1 MIIDSPALPITI
13 GVTGHRDVQDS
24 DQLLLLLEQEINAIR
39 SRYPDSPLLALSS
52 LAEGADRLFARVA
65 MQLHIPLHVVL
76 PFSQQEYEKDFISE
90 DNPSG
95 SVAEFRELYDYALTT
110 GDVYCI
116 DTVVPGSEPM
126 ISDTSN
132 PRGPLYRD
140 LQYAKAGMYLAERC
154 HILFALWDGAD
165 ARGLGGTAQVVSFRR
180 YGRLQDRDMAALNQ
194 QLPGIKRYLGQSGLL
209 DIPDTGLVCHIHVR
223 RKNGRYAGEQQTPSV
238 SWYPPL
244 PATRGGTKKT
254 ASASDSWYDSLQKLN
269 QLNAAI
275 AQQEQHHPSAGGD
288 HFSLSA
294 FNHID
299 RLANRQMSGIRQRY
313 SRIFL
318 LAALTA
324 LAGNR
329 VPGDP
334 ESWVIISLFASLLL
348 LLLLAISLWNTHRSE
363 TKAEATAM
371 RALAEGLRV
380 QNVWRRAGIA
390 RPVSLHYLRRS
401 HPRLAWV
408 RRALLGSSV
417 YPRPAPQ
424 QLTAGLASIRQEWVA
439 GQQHYLET
447 NTEKKEQRFRR
458 FRKMAGSL
466 FGSGIGLTALVLL
479 SSLTAI
485 SNESLAH
492 ELHLHA
498 FNMWGEHLAEFLI
511 ASAALCAGYA
521 KFLGFEDD
529 ITDYQRSAALFAAA
543 EKRMSDT
550 TQHYVPDEE
559 DIRETLY
566 ALGCETLQ
574 ENARWVARETS
585 RDVELIGG

>member
-1 MIIDSPALPITI
+1 MPVSALPITLGI
-13 GVTGHRDVQDS
+13 TGHRDVQDIA
-24 DQLLLLLEQEINAIR
+24 LLLPLIEQEISAIAD
-39 SRYPDSPLLALSS
+39 RYKNSPLLALSS

-65 MQLHIPLHVVL
+65 MQHNIPLHVVL

-90 DNPSG
+90 DNPSA
-95 SVAEFRELYDYALTT
+95 SVLEFRELHDYALRT
-110 GDVYCI
+110 GGSYCI
-116 DTVVPGSEPM
+116 DTVVPGSEAM
-126 ISDTSN
+126 ISDTGN
-132 PRGPLYRD
+132 PRGSLYRD
-140 LQYAKAGMYLAERC
+140 LQYAKAGMYMAERS

-180 YGRLQDRDMAALNQ
+180 QGRLQDRDMAALNQ
-194 QLPGIKRYLGQSGLL
+194 QLPGIKRYLGLSGLL
-209 DIPDTGLVCHIHVR
+209 DIPDTGLVCHIHVC
-223 RKNGRYAGEQQTPSV
+223 RKNGRYAGEQQYPSV

-244 PATRGGTKKT
+244 PASHGDTNKT
-254 ASASDSWYDSLQKLN
+254 TSGEDSWYDSLNKLD

-275 AQQEQHHPSAGGD
+275 AEQEKHHPSAVGN
-288 HFSLSA
+288 HFALSA
-294 FNHID
+294 FSHVD
-299 RLANRQMSGIRQRY
+299 RLASRQMSGIRQRY
-313 SRIFL
+313 SRIFC

-324 LAGNR
+324 LVGNR

-348 LLLLAISLWNTHRSE
+348 LLLLAVSLWSTHRSDS
-363 TKAEATAM
+363 KAEATVM

-380 QNVWRRAGIA
+380 QNVWRKAGIF
-390 RPVSLHYLRRS
+390 RPVTLHYLRRS

-424 QLTAGLASIRQEWVA
+424 QLASDLESIRQEWVA
-439 GQQHYLET
+439 GQHHYLET
-447 NTEKKEQRFRR
+447 NTEQKEQRFRR
-458 FRKMAGSL
+458 FRKMAGTL

-485 SNESLAH
+485 SNESVAH

-521 KFLGFEDD
+521 KFLGFEED
-529 ITDYQRSAALFAAA
+529 ITDYQRSAALFATA
-543 EKRMSDT
+543 EQRMSET
-550 TQHYVPDEE
+550 TKHYLPDQE

>member
-1 MIIDSPALPITI
+1 MIIKSSALPITI

-24 DQLLLLLEQEINAIR
+24 DQLLLLIEQEISAITL
-39 SRYPDSPLLALSS
+39 RYPDSPLLALSS
-52 LAEGADRLFARVA
+52 LAEGADRLFAQVA
-65 MQLHIPLHVVL
+65 MRKGIPLHVVL
-76 PFSQQEYEKDFISE
+76 PFNQQEYEKDFISD
-90 DNPSG
+90 DNSSD
-95 SVAEFRELYDYALTT
+95 SVTEFRELYNYALRT
-110 GDVYCI
+110 GDSYCI

-132 PRGPLYRD
+132 PRGAIYRD

-180 YGRLQDRDMAALNQ
+180 QGRLQDRDMAALNQ

-223 RKNGRYAGEQQTPSV
+223 RKNGRYAGEQQSPSV

-244 PATRGGTKKT
+244 PAPHGDSKKT
-254 ASASDSWYDSLQKLN
+254 TSSADNWYDSLKKLD

-275 AQQEQHHPSAGGD
+275 AEQERHHPSPASE
-288 HFSLSA
+288 HFSLAA
-294 FNHID
+294 FTHID
-299 RLANRQMSGIRQRY
+299 RLASRKMSGIRQRY
-313 SRIFL
+313 SRIFG

-334 ESWVIISLFASLLL
+334 ESWVIISLFVSLLL
-348 LLLLAISLWNTHRSE
+348 LLLLAVTLWSTHRSDR
-363 TKAEATAM
+363 KAEATAL

-380 QNVWRRAGIA
+380 QNVWRKAGIA
-390 RPVSLHYLRRS
+390 RPVTLHYLRRS

-424 QLTAGLASIRQEWVA
+424 QLATGLGEIRQVWVA

-447 NTEKKEQRFRR
+447 NTEQKEQRFRR
-458 FRKMAGSL
+458 FRKLAGVL
-466 FGSGIGLTALVLL
+466 FGSGIGLTALILL
-479 SSLTAI
+479 SSLTAV
-485 SNESLAH
+485 SNEFLAH

-521 KFLGFEDD
+521 KFLGFEED
-529 ITDYQRSAALFAAA
+529 ITDYQRSASLFAAA

-550 TQHYVPDEE
+550 TKHYLPDQE
-559 DIRETLY
+559 DIQETLY